1 MPYAQCKCQICDMK
15 IEDEFHFMFVCPL
28 YNGDRPKL
36 LPKYYRVNPSIQKV
50 INLMNETDPRL
61 INRTAKFIYSPSK
74 DERLTS
80 ANIDFD
86 VYVHIITV

>member
-1 MPYAQCKCQICDMK
+1 M
-15 IEDEFHFMFVCPL
+15 
-28 YNGDRPKL
+28 
-36 LPKYYRVNPSIQKV
+36 QKV

-61 INRTAKFIYSPSK
+61 FNRTAKFIYSPSK